1 MVNCLVR
8 PSKRPVAWAEIRL
21 LVLDC
26 DGVMTN
32 GKIIYGNDDQDIKEF
47 NAADGM
53 GLMLLRHSTVD
64 VAVISGRSS
73 QALKKR
79 CDDLK
84 INILRQG
91 IANKLDALN
100 SILDEHELT
109 FDNVIYMG
117 DDWNDIPCMRKAA
130 LSVTP
135 ANAWP
140 EIKKVADMVTEQSG
154 GEGAVREL
162 INFILHKKGMFERA
176 INNYLESV
184 GC

>member
-1 MVNCLVR
+1 MVNCLIR
-8 PSKRPVAWAEIRL
+8 PNKRPVAWSEIRL

-26 DGVMTN
+26 DGVLTN
-32 GKIIYGNDDQDIKEF
+32 GKIIYGNDGQDLKQF
-47 NAADGM
+47 HSSDGM
-53 GLMLLRHSTVD
+53 GMMLLSHSTVE

-73 QALKKR
+73 QALTKR
-79 CDDLK
+79 CEDLSIK
-84 INILRQG
+84 ILFQG
-91 IANKLDALN
+91 VSNKLETLTK
-100 SILDEHELT
+100 IVEEHDLT

-135 ANAWP
+135 ANAWT
-140 EIKKVADMVTEQSG
+140 EIKKVADMVTEHSG

-162 INFILHKKGMFERA
+162 VNYILQKKGHYERA
-176 INNYLESV
+176 INSYLESV

>member
-1 MVNCLVR
+1 MVNCLIR
-8 PSKRPVAWAEIRL
+8 PNKRPVAWSEIRL

-26 DGVMTN
+26 DGVLTN
-32 GKIIYGNDDQDIKEF
+32 GKIIYGNDGQDIKQF
-47 NAADGM
+47 HSSDGM
-53 GLMLLRHSTVD
+53 GMMLLRHTTVD

-73 QALKKR
+73 QALIKR
-79 CDDLK
+79 CEDLK

-91 IANKLDALN
+91 IDNKLEALTT
-100 SILDEHELT
+100 ILEELKLS

-140 EIKKVADMVTEQSG
+140 EIKKIADMVTDHAG

-162 INFILHKKGMFERA
+162 VNFILHKKGHYERA
-176 INNYLESV
+176 INSYLESV